1 MQTTSQPTSTLFNQQ
16 LIVTLTEQ
24 NELLSE
30 QVNLL
35 RQLLA
40 HANEAK
46 LGLHNNVGIQKI
58 YCNRTHNCLW
68 YSLDRERQ
76 PIPITESGLT
86 GYLRR
91 IKFEKVERRGQEVS
105 KLLTTI
111 VADRT
116 YILESGHD
124 SHFSKCLLAS
134 IASLT
139 PDQLRAP
146 ITIAPLSGDD
156 ASVLFCNVWLGNE
169 RCLASYNDETDWK
182 AISIQALSK
191 VKAVENVQ

>member
-1 MQTTSQPTSTLFNQQ
+1 MQTTSQPTSTLLDQQ
-16 LIVTLTEQ
+16 LIVALTEQ
-24 NELLSE
+24 NELLSQ
-30 QVNLL
+30 QVQLL
-35 RQLLA
+35 KQLLA
-40 HANEAK
+40 NTNEAK
-46 LGLHNNVGIQKI
+46 LGLHNNVGIKKI

-116 YILESGHD
+116 YILESGQD
-124 SHFSKCLLAS
+124 SHFSKCLLAAIS
-134 IASLT
+134 SLT
-139 PDQLRAP
+139 PEQLRSP

-156 ASVLFCNVWLGNE
+156 ASVLFCNVWLGND
-169 RCLASYNDETDWK
+169 RCMASYNDETDWK